1 MIWLFETYHS
11 QRSLSILEISR
22 TSERLRRNTSVSYWI
37 RKWSREILRCKIR
50 KTSIGWELVHPSLYD
65 CTLSTQFLNAVKISP
80 WSHEKCVTDLLYRLL
95 HSKMFCQFNDRCAFQ
110 SLHGN
115 SSRLSTHCET
125 LFYVTFSRNSCN
137 KFHITSL
144 LALCC
149 EILVIFNSTINS
161 TLQFFT
167 FIVIFRLPKDF
178 VRWPSLCICLVLV
191 LPRWAYLEV
200 AQDVFEIWRQYLL

>member
-1 MIWLFETYHS
+1 M
-11 QRSLSILEISR
+11 
-22 TSERLRRNTSVSYWI
+22 
-37 RKWSREILRCKIR
+37 
-50 KTSIGWELVHPSLYD
+50 HPWLYD
-65 CTLSTQFLNAVKISP
+65 CTPSTQFLKAVKISP

-115 SSRLSTHCET
+115 SSRLSTHRET

-149 EILVIFNSTINS
+149 EILVIFNVTINS
-161 TLQFFT
+161 TLQFFLLSSL
-167 FIVIFRLPKDF
+167 FF
-178 VRWPSLCICLVLV
+178 VYLKTLLDDLHS
-191 LPRWAYLEV
+191 AY
-200 AQDVFEIWRQYLL
+200 AWY